1 MSVWLWLVYKFT
13 ENYCRLRL
21 FSEFIQT
28 QKRYPT
34 SLDKIS
40 ILTLKTTCHI
50 KLKIFLWIKLLEKL
64 LIVEYLISVAATL
77 STKPTKLSN
86 TQTIRRLLPTNCLSV
101 FDHFVGL
108 TLKELKIIQFISV
121 CSFLNSHYLNSG

>member
-1 MSVWLWLVYKFT
+1 MSVWLWLVYKLT

-77 STKPTKLSN
+77 STNPTKLSN

-101 FDHFVGL
+101 SDHFVGL
-108 TLKELKIIQFISV
+108 TLKELKAIQFISV
-121 CSFLNSHYLNSG
+121 CSFLNSPYLNSG

>member
-1 MSVWLWLVYKFT
+1 MFGYGLFT
-13 ENYCRLRL
+13 NLPRIIVACEFFPSSFKLRRGIL
-21 FSEFIQT
+21 
-28 QKRYPT
+28 P
-34 SLDKIS
+34 LDKIS

-77 STKPTKLSN
+77 STNPTKSSN